1 MEIKNKKAIIIGCG
15 IAGPALA
22 LQLKRAGIKSTIYE
36 SEKTPSDLGLFIY
49 LSPNGMNV
57 IRSLGVYEK
66 IKKLGIET
74 YAYIFYNEKGKQ
86 LGNLDYSNEDERF
99 GASNVMLRRSLLY
112 KAVREEAINQ
122 GIDIQFGKKLKD
134 IEIINSEKVI
144 AHFEDGVTAKGNFL
158 IGCDGLRSRTR
169 KIIIPDTPKPR
180 YDGIVATG
188 GFSKISINPRL
199 PNTFYSSFLNGAGVA
214 HLTSKNGETFWW
226 LSVTYPEEPTKDELN
241 LISNDQWKQKLLDL
255 CDGTHPVYKKFIEGH
270 EGDFP
275 KIPLYDIDFL
285 ETWHKGPVCLVGDA
299 AHPTSPHV
307 GQGAS
312 MALEDSI
319 TLAKCLR
326 DIEDTQQAFA
336 KFQSLRK
343 ERTEKMI
350 KFSRLSGESLHL
362 TSPIKKWFRDL
373 MLSMFTKPFFLKHPL
388 PGDRFDMNFFFG
400 YKVDWDEKIK

>member
-1 MEIKNKKAIIIGCG
+1 MEKNAIIIGCG

-36 SEKTPSDLGLFIY
+36 AEKIPSTLGLSIY

-57 IRSLGVYEK
+57 IRSLGLYDK
-66 IKKLGIET
+66 IKKLGTET
-74 YAYIFYNEKGKQ
+74 HITIFYNEKGKQ
-86 LGNLDYSNEDERF
+86 LGTFDYTNEDELY

-112 KAVREEAINQ
+112 KTVREEAINQ

-144 AHFEDGVTAKGNFL
+144 AHFEDGVTVEGNFL

-226 LSVTYPEEPTKDELN
+226 LSVTYPEEPTKEELN

-275 KIPLYDIDFL
+275 KIPLYDISFL
-285 ETWHKGPVCLVGDA
+285 ETWHKGHVCLIGDA

-326 DIEDTQQAFA
+326 DIKNTQQAFA

-343 ERTEKMI
+343 KRTEKMI

-362 TSPIKKWFRDL
+362 TNPIKKWFRDL

-388 PGDRFDMNFFFG
+388 PGDRYDMNFFFG